1 MSNTVAAETDP
12 CSLATGHRTAHRRAP
27 PPRTA
32 ARAGLRFGPY
42 RLRTAARAGLR
53 FGPHRPDSAWKGQPV
68 QPGAPR
74 TISPS
79 GQNRPVDLA
88 RIGWIVTVLACL
100 IAVLILLLQAYY
112 GYALVT
118 FAVAV
123 SAAFNLT

>member
-1 MSNTVAAETDP
+1 MSSCPRGIGQARV
-12 CSLATGHRTAHRRAP
+12 GHQRPAPRR
-27 PPRTA
+27 
-32 ARAGLRFGPY
+32 RAGLRFRPY
-42 RLRTAARAGLR
+42 RPRIRTGKYAPSEPA
-53 FGPHRPDSAWKGQPV
+53 
-68 QPGAPR
+68 APR

-88 RIGWIVTVLACL
+88 RIAWIVTVLACL

>member
-1 MSNTVAAETDP
+1 VSNTVAAKTDP
-12 CSLATGHRTAHRRAP
+12 CRGHGAPDGPSWGARHRKRDLHRAQIRP
-27 PPRTA
+27 A
-32 ARAGLRFGPY
+32 SD
-42 RLRTAARAGLR
+42 
-53 FGPHRPDSAWKGQPV
+53 PDSAWKPRPVPPGGQ
-68 QPGAPR
+68 R

-79 GQNRPVDLA
+79 GQNGPVDLA

-100 IAVLILLLQAYY
+100 IAVLILVLQAYY